1 MNRCAKIRFARAITS
16 SSFLDKTMNTRYP
29 ILFTIATLAILGVSL
44 ILAHSKSVWV
54 LEVFPI
60 LIGFP
65 LLFFTYPKFRF
76 TNLVYGLLIIHFMI
90 LALGSIYTYAEVP
103 LGYWMQ
109 DWFGFS
115 RNNYDKIGH
124 FAQGFIPAMLAR
136 ELLIRTSPLRPGKW
150 LAFIVLCICLAISAL
165 YEIIE
170 WWVAAVQ
177 GASAEEFLGTQGYI
191 WDAQSDM
198 LFALVGAAC
207 ALLLLSRVQD
217 KGISKASLAG
227 STMNVAK

>member
-1 MNRCAKIRFARAITS
+1 MNSK
-16 SSFLDKTMNTRYP
+16 YP
-29 ILFTIATLAILGVSL
+29 ILFTAATFIILLTSLVLAN
-44 ILAHSKSVWV
+44 SKTNWV

-65 LLFFTYPKFRF
+65 VLFFTYREFRF
-76 TNLVYGLLIIHFMI
+76 TDLVYALLIIHFII
-90 LALGSIYTYAEVP
+90 LAVGAVYTYAEVP

-124 FAQGFIPAMLAR
+124 FAQGFIPALLAR

-150 LAFIVLCICLAISAL
+150 LAFIVLCVCLAISAF

-198 LFALVGAAC
+198 LFALIGAAC
-207 ALLLLSRVQD
+207 ALLLFSRYQNRAIARLSSV
-217 KGISKASLAG
+217 
-227 STMNVAK
+227 